1 MQCKNCGREVA
12 GENVN
17 FCEYCG
23 TPMGTE
29 APREEKTERPEVFVQ
44 PAMSMPRVEAPRAE
58 RVPTSTFLGIM
69 FLPLIPFVGGILY
82 LIYMFYWAFSS
93 SITDSRKS
101 YARANLIYAA
111 ILCGVA
117 ILFGIIVVVLAMM
130 GYSSLMNYAAMY

>member
-23 TPMGTE
+23 APMGTE
-29 APREEKTERPEVFVQ
+29 VSQEEKTQRPEVFVQ
-44 PAMSMPRVEAPRAE
+44 PAMSAPRVETPKAE

-69 FLPLIPFVGGILY
+69 FLPLIPFVGGILH

-111 ILCGVA
+111 IICGVA
-117 ILFGIIVVVLAMM
+117 ILFGIIVFVLMM
-130 GYSSLMNYAAMY
+130 AGYSSLMNYVGM